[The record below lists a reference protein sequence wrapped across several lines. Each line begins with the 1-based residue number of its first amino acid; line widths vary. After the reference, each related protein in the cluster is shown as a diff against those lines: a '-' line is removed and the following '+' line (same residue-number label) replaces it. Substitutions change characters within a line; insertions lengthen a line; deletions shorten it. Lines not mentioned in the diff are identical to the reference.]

1 MNIFVNDEPKE
12 VAEGTSLLLLS
23 NELIRSNSKGWAF
36 ALNDSIIP
44 KVNLENTL
52 LSEGDRVLLIQ
63 ATQGG

>member
-12 VAEGTSLLLLS
+12 VAEGTSLLSLS

>member
-12 VAEGTSLLLLS
+12 VAEGTSLLSLS

-44 KVNLENTL
+44 KVNLGNTL

>member
-12 VAEGTSLLLLS
+12 VAEGTSLLSLS

-52 LSEGDRVLLIQ
+52 LREGDRVLLIQ